1 MPAIHS
7 VVRQRK
13 LLVLQEY
20 FFPKERSGDDE
31 HATKRRETWRRNMD
45 GKLRSRKHSA
55 AVSEAGSDL
64 PAHELAG
71 LKLGR
76 PDTGTKSA
84 VNTPLLRP
92 SVTGAGFHQSP
103 PKTSKEVSYAST
115 V

>member
-1 MPAIHS
+1 M
-7 VVRQRK
+7 VR
-13 LLVLQEY
+13 QEY

-92 SVTGAGFHQSP
+92 SVTGAGCHHPTPSTTM
-103 PKTSKEVSYAST
+103 KSSYLCLAVALCLLMSHW
-115 V
+115 